1 MYSQPK
7 NPELVPQIYSL
18 KYVLTLE
25 YLINK
30 PGIAYNKC
38 TFECTQ
44 DMIFISNISLTR
56 YSLFVTVYD
65 SIHEFDL
72 QHFRVH
78 VPAAFQQD
86 DGHGVPLRCYLCS
99 WKSVPRAKAES
110 A

>member
-38 TFECTQ
+38 TFECTLAEVVIFQ
-44 DMIFISNISLTR
+44 DKK
-56 YSLFVTVYD
+56 
-65 SIHEFDL
+65 
-72 QHFRVH
+72 
-78 VPAAFQQD
+78 
-86 DGHGVPLRCYLCS
+86 
-99 WKSVPRAKAES
+99 WKKKS
-110 A
+110 

>member
-38 TFECTQ
+38 TFECTLAEVVIFQ
-44 DMIFISNISLTR
+44 D
-56 YSLFVTVYD
+56 
-65 SIHEFDL
+65 
-72 QHFRVH
+72 
-78 VPAAFQQD
+78 
-86 DGHGVPLRCYLCS
+86 
-99 WKSVPRAKAES
+99 KK
-110 A
+110 